1 MFLPLGT
8 EEGYVD
14 AVLKK
19 CGNPIQAGVDEVFKK
34 GFAGFRMVG
43 GRLDWTS
50 QSSRK
55 SSLV

>member
-19 CGNPIQAGVDEVFKK
+19 CENPIQAGVDEVFKK
-34 GFAGFRMVG
+34 GFGEE
-43 GRLDWTS
+43 
-50 QSSRK
+50 
-55 SSLV
+55 